1 MSNEN
6 NNDDSG
12 GQESW
17 ELVELPTDC
26 GFTFCMPKGLVPSQQ
41 REIENTGKYEPPT
54 TEAIK
59 RFVDPGMVVLE
70 CGSNCG
76 FHTLN
81 LAAAVSP
88 AGRVYTYEANPEL
101 ISVIEKNVTVNG
113 FAAIVEVYNQGVWRE
128 NTTLPFPVR
137 KQSLG
142 GAGLKKKTSNPIKRW
157 KSKRKVK
164 YYIDLEVRSLNSLCQ
179 DRGIDFLRM
188 DVEGAEFE
196 AIMGSLDLL
205 RESDITII
213 LEWIPKNTSRKRTLA
228 LYDTLRSLGYWIYRI
243 GSQCLV
249 RIDSGE
255 DFHDRY
261 QEIWQAGQRDVLC
274 RKEDLGE
281 RVERK
286 RQRQ

>member
-101 ISVIEKNVTVNG
+101 ISVIEKNVTANG

-157 KSKRKVK
+157 KSKRKVS
-164 YYIDLEVRSLNSLCQ
+164 SLAQIQPTRLFTQ
-179 DRGIDFLRM
+179 
-188 DVEGAEFE
+188 EFE
-196 AIMGSLDLL
+196 RLLSPILDF
-205 RESDITII
+205 RAHRRPI
-213 LEWIPKNTSRKRTLA
+213 LTTSPSKPRIP
-228 LYDTLRSLGYWIYRI
+228 
-243 GSQCLV
+243 
-249 RIDSGE
+249 
-255 DFHDRY
+255 
-261 QEIWQAGQRDVLC
+261 
-274 RKEDLGE
+274 
-281 RVERK
+281 
-286 RQRQ
+286 